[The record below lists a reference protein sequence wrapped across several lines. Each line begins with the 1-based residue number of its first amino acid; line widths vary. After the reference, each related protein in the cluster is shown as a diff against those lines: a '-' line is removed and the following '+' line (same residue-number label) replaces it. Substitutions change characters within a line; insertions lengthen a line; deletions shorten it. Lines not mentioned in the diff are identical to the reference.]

1 MSRPAI
7 THGATQ
13 RVDRKLDLYGTGAG
27 SVSAIVRPS
36 DANNATFLFTGS
48 AAEDEWTDTAHGY
61 VTGLLIQFSSVGTGS
76 PEFLVTTDYWVI
88 RLNANTFQLATTL
101 ANAIAGTPIEGSADS
116 IGTWTVTVQAQTIR
130 AGPPAGARWAIRRL
144 LFHLEDGASQ
154 FNADQY
160 GGLSALSTGTQI
172 QVGQSDGTVLHYLT
186 GEDGTGAA
194 QSTGVKTNMEFSALM
209 HDVAVIPYGAGN
221 DAIAGRWTFKKSGKD
236 IRLDGDAGDEIQVVI
251 NDDLNGLVT
260 HTFIIQGEKVD

>member
-7 THGATQ
+7 TRGATQ

-27 SVSAIVRPS
+27 SVSAIVRVT
-36 DANNATFLFTGS
+36 DANAATFLFTGS
-48 AAEDEWTDTAHGY
+48 AAEDEWTDASHGY
-61 VTGLLIQFSSVGTGS
+61 VTGLLIQFSAVGTGA
-76 PEFLVTTDYWVI
+76 PEFLITTDYWVI
-88 RLNANTFQLATTL
+88 RLGANTFKLASTL
-101 ANAIAGTPIEGSADS
+101 ANAIAGTPIEGTVDS
-116 IGTWTVTVQAQTIR
+116 TGTWTVTVQSQIFR
-130 AGPPAGARWAIRRL
+130 AGPPAGEKWKIRRL
-144 LFHLEDGASQ
+144 LFHLEDGAAQ

-160 GGLSALSTGTQI
+160 GGLSALSVGTQI
-172 QVGQSDGTVLHYLT
+172 QIGQADGTVLHYLT

-221 DAIAGRWTFKKSGKD
+221 DAIAGRWTFQKAGRD
-236 IRLDGDAGDEIQVVI
+236 ILLDGDNSDEIQVVI

-260 HTFIIQGEKVD
+260 HTFIIQGDKV